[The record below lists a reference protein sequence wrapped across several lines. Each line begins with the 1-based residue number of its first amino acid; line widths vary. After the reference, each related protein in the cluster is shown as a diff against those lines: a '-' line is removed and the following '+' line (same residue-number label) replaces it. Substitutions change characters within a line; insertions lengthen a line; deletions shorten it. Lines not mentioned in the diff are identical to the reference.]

1 MRVLSKK
8 QKISFEEVW
17 KLMESKK
24 ESKHV
29 NSQVYSDRLSQ
40 SYPEYPNILSIPDI
54 LRNLKEELEHLE

>member
-1 MRVLSKK
+1 
-8 QKISFEEVW
+8 
-17 KLMESKK
+17 MESKK